1 MYFLL
6 IALTPLSSVLAYYYF
21 KIIPFSLYV
30 ISSAAIIMSLQYY
43 KDKKIWF
50 GVVLL
55 ILMIPLT
62 FYLNEPKFDLFINII
77 LRCIII
83 AYFIYYLLGFMY
95 LKKAVNF
102 YFITLIIYEVSLVLK
117 MLTVLINIQT
127 GRIDYYLTSIF
138 ELIICIY
145 FIFFNIKNS
154 PQFKLPE
161 K

>member
-6 IALTPLSSVLAYYYF
+6 IAITPISSVLAYHYF

-55 ILMIPLT
+55 ILMTPFTI
-62 FYLNEPKFDLFINII
+62 YLNEPKVGLLINII
-77 LRCIII
+77 LRCVIIT
-83 AYFIYYLLGFMY
+83 YFIYFLLKFLY
-95 LKKAVNF
+95 EKKTLNY
-102 YFITLIIYEVSLVLK
+102 YFIILIIYEISLVLK
-117 MLTVLINIQT
+117 MLTGLTNIQT
-127 GRIDYYLTSIF
+127 GVIYYHLTTIF
-138 ELIICIY
+138 EILICIF
-145 FIFFNIKNS
+145 FIFFNIENS